1 MKTQINE
8 IKRMQQLAG
17 VINENKIE
25 SENEPKWQVPNFKI
39 EVVLSNE
46 ILDFLQ
52 DRKLIDGLDAQQV
65 HKELTV
71 FIKNKLE
78 SYL

>member
-1 MKTQINE
+1 MKIQINE

-17 VINENKIE
+17 VINENEIE

-65 HKELTV
+65 HKELTA

-78 SYL
+78 SDL

>member
-17 VINENKIE
+17 VINENEIE
-25 SENEPKWQVPNFKI
+25 SENEPKFKVPNFKI

-52 DRKLIDGLDAQQV
+52 DRELIDGLAAQQV
-65 HKELTV
+65 HKELTA

-78 SYL
+78 YYL

>member
-8 IKRMQQLAG
+8 IKRMQHLAG
-17 VINENKIE
+17 VINENEIE
-25 SENEPKWQVPNFKI
+25 SENESNWKVPNFKI

-52 DRKLIDGLDAQQV
+52 DRKLIDGLDAQLV
-65 HKELTV
+65 HKELTA
-71 FIKNKLE
+71 FIKNKLK
-78 SYL
+78 

>member
-17 VINENKIE
+17 VINEN
-25 SENEPKWQVPNFKI
+25 EPKWELPKGRK

-52 DRKLIDGLDAQQV
+52 DRKLIDGLDAQLV
-65 HKELTV
+65 HKELTA

-78 SYL
+78 SDL